1 MRKAIA
7 NFATGNVQ
15 DRVHSAE
22 KDIERAKTT
31 GPSFLNIFV
40 HETLRIILAKE
51 VRAA

>member
-15 DRVHSAE
+15 ERVHSAE

-31 GPSFLNIFV
+31 GLTF
-40 HETLRIILAKE
+40 IL
-51 VRAA
+51 